1 VEWRAVLSTAI
12 AHLVRR
18 LVVAPFVADGA
29 RAARHQRKKWVS
41 ATDAL
46 SQLPAQAIGSAWLK
60 SSRTLSSSSVL
71 DGAPSFRVGRPAVAP
86 YRPWFAFL
94 PCGPPVLI
102 SVWNGMG
109 KCNRADCNHHVSFRT
124 WHFLCKRRRLLEA
137 RRRAGIPGRNSRL
150 GLATSPGSGALL
162 SCNHRSNAGSVWL
175 LNIAQEGFFE
185 LESLSCLLFS
195 KLCNCEQTR
204 KARPS

>member
-1 VEWRAVLSTAI
+1 M
-12 AHLVRR
+12 
-18 LVVAPFVADGA
+18 
-29 RAARHQRKKWVS
+29 
-41 ATDAL
+41 
-46 SQLPAQAIGSAWLK
+46 LK
-60 SSRTLSSSSVL
+60 SSAEDYVSQIQVGSQIAVRVKPTHPETSVVAGCPRAPSQQLLANAFSSSSVL

-94 PCGPPVLI
+94 PCGLPVLI

-124 WHFLCKRRRLLEA
+124 WHFLCKRRRLSEA

-162 SCNHRSNAGSVWL
+162 SCNHRSNAGSIWL